1 MTGLASGE
9 RVSKNHKL
17 TIACGELDEL
27 MASIG
32 VAQSSLIELAARN
45 NSKEET
51 IYKSQLGILQKI
63 VFDCGTDLT
72 TSVFNK
78 KRFTRKGRELPQNG
92 THMKLN
98 ESYLVYIE
106 RLIDTL
112 SEDLE
117 DLHSFIMPIGE
128 TTVTQLHTTRAVCRR
143 AERSLSELDEV
154 NAEVSKVINRLSDLF
169 FVMARHV
176 NCVLLNAQEAVYD
189 PKESA
194 IPPVLEKDN
203 QDERVKF

>member
-1 MTGLASGE
+1 MASGE
-9 RVSKNHKL
+9 RVAKNHQL
-17 TIACGELDEL
+17 TTACGEFDEL
-27 MASIG
+27 MSTIG
-32 VAQSSLIELAARN
+32 TAQSSLIELTVRHGLA
-45 NSKEET
+45 KET
-51 IYKSQLGILQKI
+51 IYYNQLAVLQKI

-78 KRFTRKGRELPQNG
+78 KRLTRKGKEIAQAG
-92 THMKLN
+92 SHIKLN
-98 ESYLVYIE
+98 ESYLPYIE
-106 RLIDTL
+106 KLIDAL
-112 SEDLE
+112 SEELE
-117 DLHSFIMPIGE
+117 TLHSFIMPMGE
-128 TTVTQLHTTRAVCRR
+128 TTVTQLHLARSVCRR